1 MELFKDAFF
10 SKSGMLIGKELN
22 HCFNCAYCRANNGQL
37 LDFTKY
43 MPAEL
48 NSEFANI
55 PVLVNLFYG
64 DPTLQVETTM
74 EMLNRLEESG
84 HKGHVVI
91 VTKGDMGLIQKVWRS
106 YNLDIH
112 FGIST
117 FGINSN
123 YDGGTTQ
130 RFENNLK
137 ICQEM
142 GVSYSIEFRPIIK
155 NVNDQST
162 TFEYVTNIAAK
173 YGVGIGYCGLQ
184 VSDETR
190 ERLTREGIEFEPYDE
205 GVGFGLK
212 KFISQEKDVNLRTL
226 AENKNV
232 GVFKKTSCLI
242 ATTNGAPDYN
252 AHYYRPREV
261 GCYGCKNRD
270 VCFAYKDDLF
280 NHPDM
285 DKLNRIIPFNF
296 ELVHKDNH
304 ICTLY
309 RNGLCKFPSYDC
321 KHIQGKLIKI
331 TDEITTTDVRLIK
344 WLTGYTVDAKFIEE
358 PYMSKAWL
366 KQ

>member
-48 NSEFANI
+48 NFEFANI

-142 GVSYSIEFRPIIK
+142 GVPYSIEFRPIIK

-190 ERLTREGIEFEPYDE
+190 ERLAREGIEFEPYDE
-205 GVGFGLK
+205 KVGFGLK
-212 KFISQEKDVNLRTL
+212 KFISQEKDANLRTL
-226 AENKNV
+226 AGNKNV
-232 GVFKKTSCLI
+232 GAFKKTSCLI

-285 DKLNRIIPFNF
+285 DKLNKIIPFNF